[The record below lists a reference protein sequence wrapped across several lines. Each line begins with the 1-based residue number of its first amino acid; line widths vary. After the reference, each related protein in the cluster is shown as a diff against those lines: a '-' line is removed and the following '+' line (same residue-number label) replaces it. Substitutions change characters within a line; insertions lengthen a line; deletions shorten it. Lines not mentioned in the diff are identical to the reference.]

1 MCAAHGQPYL
11 GWGSHSGPQTPAASA
26 LPSDLPPSMPLLQI
40 CNHQSFQ
47 GSDVALTLIS
57 LIDRQ
62 AVLIALL
69 VKVRVI
75 SEKQTWEWQSTEAV
89 ATGLQVCRT
98 ISELRELYCLLSHLM
113 HYCL

>member
-57 LIDRQ
+57 LTHRQ
-62 AVLIALL
+62 AVLIAFL
-69 VKVRVI
+69 VKVGVI
-75 SEKQTWEWQSTEAV
+75 SETRTWEWQGAEAV
-89 ATGLQVCRT
+89 ATGLQVCRAM
-98 ISELRELYCLLSHLM
+98 SELGELYCLLSLLM
-113 HYCL
+113 HYCP